1 MSNRKNIVVLGAG
14 ESGVGAAILAQKEG
28 FEVFVSDLGTI
39 EKQYKAVLE
48 EKKIAY
54 EEEKHS
60 TERILEMADL
70 VIKSPGIPDHV
81 ALIQQL
87 KEKGISV
94 IDELE
99 FASHYTNAT
108 IIGITGSNG
117 KTTTTRLIHHIL
129 EIGGLDVGIAGNIG
143 FSLAKQVAEKD
154 RAYYVVEVSSFQLD
168 NMTTFNPA
176 MAILL
181 NITPD
186 HLDRYEYQLEKYI
199 ASKFRIVQ
207 NKGAEQVFIYNNDDV
222 NIQYG
227 LEHYYNGNK
236 AAIYEISMRALEQES
251 DLFRVPETDF
261 EMPTSALVLKGRH
274 NYFNMQCAVLVAKK
288 LGVENKLIEKALSSF
303 VNEPHR
309 LESVITMNEIE
320 FINDSKATNIDAVFY
335 ALEAMTKPVVWIVG
349 GIDKGNDYAQLF
361 DLVKEKVRAIVCLG
375 VDNSG
380 IQKAFED
387 KHEIIVEVRSV
398 EEAIKVATL
407 YAEPGDV
414 VLLSPAC
421 SSFDLFKNYKARGD
435 KFRAALMHQHK
446 MMTEGIQ
453 VTLNINL
460 AHNPVDNKSDNN

>member
-1 MSNRKNIVVLGAG
+1 MSNQKNIVILGAG

-28 FEVFVSDLGTI
+28 FEVFVSDLGSIASAYKTI
-39 EKQYKAVLE
+39 LE
-48 EKKIAY
+48 AKEIAY
-54 EEEKHS
+54 EEGQHS
-60 TERILEMADL
+60 TEKILEMADM

-81 ALIQQL
+81 SLIQVL
-87 KEKGISV
+87 KAKGISV

-99 FASHYTNAT
+99 FASRYTNAT
-108 IIGITGSNG
+108 IVGITGSNG
-117 KTTTTRLIHHIL
+117 KTTTTRLVHHIL
-129 EIGGLDVGIAGNIG
+129 EVAGFDVGIAGNIG
-143 FSLAKQVAEKD
+143 FSFAKQVAEKD
-154 RAYYVVEVSSFQLD
+154 RAYYVLEVSSFQLD

-176 MAILL
+176 IAILL

-186 HLDRYEYQLEKYI
+186 HLDRYAYQLEKYI
-199 ASKFRIVQ
+199 AAKFRIVQ
-207 NKGAEQVFIYNNDDV
+207 NKGAEQVFIYNSDDA

-236 AAIYEISMRALEQES
+236 AAIYEVSMRALEQES
-251 DLFRVPETDF
+251 DTFRVPDTDF
-261 EMPTSALVLKGRH
+261 EMPASALVLKGRH
-274 NYFNMQCAVLVAKK
+274 NYFNMQCAVLAAKK
-288 LGVENKLIEKALSSF
+288 LGASNASIEKALTSF
-303 VNEPHR
+303 ANEPHR

-320 FINDSKATNIDAVFY
+320 FINDSKATNVDAVFY

-349 GIDKGNDYAQLF
+349 GVDKGNDYAPLF

-375 VDNSG
+375 IDNSK

-407 YAEPGDV
+407 YAESGDA

-421 SSFDLFKNYKARGD
+421 ASFDLFKNYIDRGNQF
-435 KFRAALMHQHK
+435 KGVLMQQHK

-453 VTLNINL
+453 ISLNINL
-460 AHNPVDNKSDNN
+460 THNPVDRKSDD

>member
-1 MSNRKNIVVLGAG
+1 MSNRKNIIVLGAG
-14 ESGVGAAILAQKEG
+14 ESGVGAAMLAQKEG
-28 FEVFVSDLGTI
+28 FQVFVSDLGTI
-39 EKQYKAVLE
+39 GDAYKAILE
-48 EKKIAY
+48 EKQIAY
-54 EEEKHS
+54 EEGQHS
-60 TERILEMADL
+60 VERILETADI

-99 FASHYTNAT
+99 FASRYTNAT
-108 IIGITGSNG
+108 IVGITGSNG
-117 KTTTTRLIHHIL
+117 KTTTTRLVHHIL
-129 EIGGLDVGIAGNIG
+129 DVAGFDVGIAGNIG

-154 RAYYVVEVSSFQLD
+154 CAYYVVEISSFQLD
-168 NMTTFNPA
+168 NMTTFSPA
-176 MAILL
+176 IAILL

-207 NKGAEQVFIYNNDDV
+207 NKEAEQVFIYNSDDV

-236 AAIYEISMRALEQES
+236 TAICEISMRALEQES
-251 DLFRVPETDF
+251 DIFRVPETDF
-261 EMPTSALVLKGRH
+261 ELPTAALPLKGRH
-274 NYFNMQCAVLVAKK
+274 NCFNMQCAVLVAKK
-288 LGVENKLIEKALSSF
+288 LGIENALIEKALVSF

-309 LESVITMNEIE
+309 LESVITMNELE
-320 FINDSKATNIDAVFY
+320 FINDSKATNVDAVFY

-349 GIDKGNDYAQLF
+349 GVDKGNDYVSLF
-361 DLVKEKVRAIVCLG
+361 DLVTKKVRAIVCLG
-375 VDNSG
+375 TDNSR

-387 KHEIIVEVRSV
+387 KHEIIVEVRSI

-407 YAEPGDV
+407 YGEPGDA

-421 SSFDLFKNYKARGD
+421 ASFDLFKNYIDRGNKFKAV
-435 KFRAALMHQHK
+435 LMQQHK

-453 VTLNINL
+453 VSLTINL
-460 AHNPVDNKSDNN
+460 THNPVDGKLDD

>member
-60 TERILEMADL
+60 TERILETADL

-199 ASKFRIVQ
+199 ASKFRMVQ

-288 LGVENKLIEKALSSF
+288 LGVENKFIEKALSSF

>member
-1 MSNRKNIVVLGAG
+1 MSNRKNIIVLGAG
-14 ESGVGAAILAQKEG
+14 ESGVGAAMLAQKEG
-28 FEVFVSDLGTI
+28 FQVFVSDLGTI
-39 EKQYKAVLE
+39 GDAYKAILE
-48 EKKIAY
+48 EKQIAY
-54 EEEKHS
+54 EEGQHS
-60 TERILEMADL
+60 VERILETADI

-99 FASHYTNAT
+99 FASRYTNAT
-108 IIGITGSNG
+108 IVGITGSNG
-117 KTTTTRLIHHIL
+117 KTTTTRLVHHIL
-129 EIGGLDVGIAGNIG
+129 DVAGFDVGIAGNIG

-154 RAYYVVEVSSFQLD
+154 CAYYVVEISSFQLD

-176 MAILL
+176 IAILL

-199 ASKFRIVQ
+199 ASKFRLIQ
-207 NKGAEQVFIYNNDDV
+207 NKGAEQVFIYNSDDV

-236 AAIYEISMRALEQES
+236 TAICKISMGALEQES
-251 DLFRVPETDF
+251 DIFRVPKTDF
-261 EMPTSALVLKGRH
+261 ELPTAALSLKGRH

-288 LGVENKLIEKALSSF
+288 LGIENALIEKALVSF

-309 LESVITMNEIE
+309 LESVITMNELE
-320 FINDSKATNIDAVFY
+320 FINDSKATNVDAVFY

-349 GIDKGNDYAQLF
+349 GVDKGNDYVSLF

-375 VDNSG
+375 TDNSR

-387 KHEIIVEVRSV
+387 KHEIIVEVRSI

-407 YAEPGDV
+407 YGEPGDA

-421 SSFDLFKNYKARGD
+421 ASFDLFKNYIDRGNKFKAV
-435 KFRAALMHQHK
+435 LMQQHK

-453 VTLNINL
+453 VSLTINL
-460 AHNPVDNKSDNN
+460 THNPVDGKSDD

>member
-1 MSNRKNIVVLGAG
+1 MSNRKNIIVLGAG

-39 EKQYKAVLE
+39 GKEYKAILE
-48 EKKIAY
+48 EKQIEY
-54 EEEKHS
+54 EEGQHS
-60 TERILEMADL
+60 IERILERADM

-81 ALIQQL
+81 ALIQKL
-87 KEKGISV
+87 KAKGIAV

-99 FASHYTNAT
+99 FASRYTNAA
-108 IIGITGSNG
+108 IVGITGSNG
-117 KTTTTRLIHHIL
+117 KTTTTRLVHHIL
-129 EIGGLDVGIAGNIG
+129 EVAGFDVGIAGNIG

-168 NMTTFNPA
+168 NMTSFNPVI
-176 MAILL
+176 AILL

-207 NKGAEQVFIYNNDDV
+207 NKEAEQVFIYNSDDA

-236 AAIYEISMRALEQES
+236 EEVYQVSMRALEQES
-251 DLFRVPETDF
+251 ELFRVPETDF
-261 EMPTSALVLKGRH
+261 EMPVAALALKGRH
-274 NYFNMQCAVLVAKK
+274 NYFNMQCAVLAAKK
-288 LGVENKLIEKALSSF
+288 LGVENALIEKALASF

-309 LESVITMNEIE
+309 LESVITMNELE
-320 FINDSKATNIDAVFY
+320 FINDSKATNVDAVFY

-349 GIDKGNDYAQLF
+349 GVDKGNDYAQLF
-361 DLVKEKVRAIVCLG
+361 DLVQKKVRAIVCLG
-375 VDNSG
+375 VDNSR
-380 IQKAFED
+380 IQKAFEG
-387 KHEIIVEVRSV
+387 KQEIIVEVRSV

-407 YAEPGDV
+407 YGEPGDA

-421 SSFDLFKNYKARGD
+421 ASFDLFKNYIDRGNKFKAV
-435 KFRAALMHQHK
+435 LMQQHK

-453 VTLNINL
+453 LSLDINL
-460 AHNPVDNKSDNN
+460 ILNPVDRKSDD